1 MIAKSSF
8 FLLAEQVAATP
19 TNERRMINTKTAYLD
34 NASTTRVDPA
44 IAVTCLPYLT
54 KFYGNPGSIHTLGK
68 EAFDAI
74 SKAREEIATS
84 LQTIPDNIVFTG
96 SGSESNTLA
105 ILGLAGYL
113 RSKGRTHVIT
123 TPYEHKSVLKAMD
136 ALKQYG
142 FKITYCE
149 LKDGIVDLEKFN
161 NALRDDTGLVSIMH
175 VNNETGSV
183 NPIKKIGK
191 ICQSRGVIFHSDCVQ
206 SAGAIHLNPRSMCCD
221 LMSVSGH
228 KIHAPKGVGFLYTR
242 FKEFMSPVI
251 CGGGQESGLRPGT
264 ENVFG
269 IVALGKAFKLVND
282 SLKSSATI
290 PQYAIACQYTMER
303 LSKIDGFHVTVPYD
317 RTHCGKVLSIR
328 FDGIDAETL
337 SMMLNENNVYV
348 STGSAC
354 NTGSADP
361 SYVLLACGLTPD
373 EARQTVRL
381 SFSNSTTN
389 EEFEYGVET
398 IRKCVEKL
406 RLLNAINPTL
416 NLGGEDRE

>member
-1 MIAKSSF
+1 MIY
-8 FLLAEQVAATP
+8 
-19 TNERRMINTKTAYLD
+19 TKTAYLD
-34 NASTTRVDPA
+34 NASTTKVDPA

-54 KFYGNPGSIHTLGK
+54 KFYGNPGSIHALGK

-74 SKAREEIATS
+74 TKAREEIATS
-84 LQTIPDNIVFTG
+84 LNTIPDNIVFTG

-113 RSKGRTHVIT
+113 RSRGRTHVIT

-136 ALKQYG
+136 VLKQYG
-142 FKITYCE
+142 FTITYCK
-149 LKDGIVDLEKFN
+149 LHDGIVDLEEFKS
-161 NALRDDTGLVSIMH
+161 ALRDDTGLVSIMH

-183 NPIKKIGK
+183 NPIQKIGK

-206 SAGAIHLNPRSMCCD
+206 SAGAIRLDAKAMCCD

-242 FKEFMSPVI
+242 MKEFMSPVI

-269 IVALGKAFKLVND
+269 IVALGKAFKMAND
-282 SLKSSATI
+282 SLAGNVVI
-290 PQYAIACQYTMER
+290 PQYAIACQYTVER
-303 LSKIDGFHVTVPYD
+303 LSKIDGFHMTVPYD
-317 RTHCGKVLSIR
+317 RTHCGKVLSVR

-373 EARQTVRL
+373 EARQTIRL

-389 EEFEYGVET
+389 EEFEYGAKMIKE
-398 IRKCVEKL
+398 CVEKL
-406 RLLNAINPTL
+406 RLLNTINPTL
-416 NLGGEDRE
+416 NLDNEDRE